1 MKPRFL
7 IAAAAV
13 ACATQAS
20 PVCAQVMSGT
30 PGFEMDPRVGEGLG
44 IKTGDFEL
52 HPGVAAE
59 AGYDSNYFQR
69 SGTGNETP
77 IIDAYRLRITPSL
90 SFRTMGQ
97 RTNAEGGGPPPVL
110 ALNGALSASYN
121 ALFAA
126 DSHYSSEV
134 SNQDHVAA
142 TAALGLDILP
152 DRPWGG
158 DISADFARTVE
169 ASNDP
174 DTADAFRRD
183 TVNARAGILW
193 RPGGG
198 LFRWRLGYA
207 LRTQFFEDS
216 GFSDLNNLQHRL
228 ETQGRW
234 KFLPRT
240 ALVYSGELDW
250 LTYTKNPQVLSD
262 GSYARSLIGVNG
274 LISNYFGALIMGGWG
289 ETFFKQRGVVPA
301 ENFDSFIGQA
311 ELTWYPGSRSDL
323 PEGTSP
329 GVSSVSVGYHRT
341 FAPSYLGNYYIR
353 DRGYLNGVL
362 LISEHFVL
370 SGAGGFSHITRPLAY
385 LTNGDPQQNSNGP
398 ENRIDATAFFEYR
411 PTSSVGINAT
421 FRYDTELNTKPVALV
436 DRGRDPTGPIPIGQA
451 DDLYFKR
458 YQIFIGVRWFL

>member
-1 MKPRFL
+1 M
-7 IAAAAV
+7 
-13 ACATQAS
+13 
-20 PVCAQVMSGT
+20 
-30 PGFEMDPRVGEGLG
+30 
-44 IKTGDFEL
+44 
-52 HPGVAAE
+52 
-59 AGYDSNYFQR
+59 
-69 SGTGNETP
+69 
-77 IIDAYRLRITPSL
+77 
-90 SFRTMGQ
+90 
-97 RTNAEGGGPPPVL
+97 
-110 ALNGALSASYN
+110 
-121 ALFAA
+121 
-126 DSHYSSEV
+126 
-134 SNQDHVAA
+134 
-142 TAALGLDILP
+142 
-152 DRPWGG
+152 
-158 DISADFARTVE
+158 
-169 ASNDP
+169 
-174 DTADAFRRD
+174 
-183 TVNARAGILW
+183 
-193 RPGGG
+193 
-198 LFRWRLGYA
+198 
-207 LRTQFFEDS
+207 
-216 GFSDLNNLQHRL
+216 
-228 ETQGRW
+228 
-234 KFLPRT
+234 
-240 ALVYSGELDW
+240 YSGELDW

>member
-1 MKPRFL
+1 
-7 IAAAAV
+7 
-13 ACATQAS
+13 
-20 PVCAQVMSGT
+20 MSGT
-30 PGFEMDPRVGEGLG
+30 PGFETDPRVTEGLG

-52 HPGVAAE
+52 HPGVAGE
-59 AGYDSNYFQR
+59 AGYDSNFFQR
-69 SGTGNETP
+69 SGTGTESP
-77 IIDAYRLRITPSL
+77 VIDAYRLRITPSL
-90 SFRTMGQ
+90 SFRTLGQ
-97 RTNAEGGGPPPVL
+97 RTSAEGGGPPPVL
-110 ALNGALSASYN
+110 ALNGQLSASYN

-126 DSHYSSEV
+126 DSRYSSDV
-134 SNQDHVAA
+134 TKQDHVAA

-158 DISADFARTVE
+158 DIGADFARTVE

-174 DTADAFRRD
+174 DTVDAFRRD
-183 TVNARAGILW
+183 TVNARAGIQW

-198 LFRWRLGYA
+198 LFRWRLGYN
-207 LRTQFFEDS
+207 LRTQFFEDG

-240 ALVYSGELDW
+240 ALVYNGELDW
-250 LTYTKNPQVLSD
+250 LTYTKNPGVLSD
-262 GSYARSLIGVNG
+262 GSYARFMIGVNG

-289 ETFFKQRGVVPA
+289 ETFFKQRGAVPA
-301 ENFDSFIGQA
+301 ENFDNFIGQA

-329 GVSSVSVGYHRT
+329 GVSSISAGYHRT
-341 FAPSYLGNYYIR
+341 FAPSYLGNYYQR

-370 SGAGGFSHITRPLAY
+370 SAVGGISHITRPNAY
-385 LTNGDPQQNSNGP
+385 FTSGFVQVGADGT
-398 ENRIDATAFFEYR
+398 ENRVDATAFFEYR

-421 FRYDTELNTKPVALV
+421 FRYDAELNHKDVALV
-436 DRGRDPTGPIPIGQA
+436 DTKGAALGAGDPV

-458 YQIFIGVRWFL
+458 YQIFVGVRWFL